1 MGGLFS
7 KPSAPAP
14 APAPIPEPKPAP
26 EPAPTVDTPAV
37 QAAADAE
44 RMRERKASG
53 RASTMLTKRTQD
65 DELTNPRVG
74 TTKLLGG

>member
-1 MGGLFS
+1 MGGIFS

-14 APAPIPEPKPAP
+14 VSIP

-44 RMRERKASG
+44 RRRQRAASG
-53 RASTMLTKRTQD
+53 RASTMLTSRGQD
-65 DELTNPRVG
+65 DDLANPRVG